1 MGLSLPHSCQRA
13 AGLHKGPIATSMTN
27 VLTLAFQWT
36 LGSCLMVTDRFSMVV
51 IMKNQASLLWLPFV
65 FLMNPRGMCWT
76 LWPWWGMAGR
86 EHFLFRRL
94 LAVHRSFTPHR
105 WSPLEWLALL
115 HISSPHTYQGSS
127 SRWHS
132 ISWNLL
138 WGQVKDRLGGTQS
151 QGKGPV
157 LSSDPLVPF
166 VEIVCW
172 YSPGRSKCLS
182 LLSLLLVQLEVSKVP
197 DGDIL
202 THIFPHELHPE
213 SSPPVGLERVP
224 LSVFSS
230 ELSGCPE

>member
-27 VLTLAFQWT
+27 VLTLTFQWT
-36 LGSCLMVTDRFSMVV
+36 LGSCLMVTDWFSMTVK
-51 IMKNQASLLWLPFV
+51 MKNQASLLWLPFV
-65 FLMNPRGMCWT
+65 FLMNSRGMCWT

-94 LAVHRSFTPHR
+94 LAAHRSFTPHCR
-105 WSPLEWLALL
+105 SPLEQLALL
-115 HISSPHTYQGSS
+115 HIPSPHTYQGSS

-132 ISWNLL
+132 ISWNSS
-138 WGQVKDRLGGTQS
+138 WGQ
-151 QGKGPV
+151 QGQTLEGQNHRARDQCSPV
-157 LSSDPLVPF
+157 IPWCLF
-166 VEIVCW
+166 VEIVGW

-197 DGDIL
+197 NGDIL

-213 SSPPVGLERVP
+213 SSPSVGLERVP
-224 LSVFSS
+224 LSAFSS
-230 ELSGCPE
+230 EPSGCPE